1 MNTRHIS
8 CIFCTYLNLIHLSR
22 FYLNLI
28 FWKINIFFAVYSC
41 ISTVYI
47 IQFSNILVIFQISIV
62 RILKRY
68 FLVSILIF
76 FTMKVSTGSRVESVT
91 RQIMTLREHQDHLVW
106 LPGFWV
112 AWLDRIL
119 FERWRLYCS
128 APFHYNSNI
137 RDIAPSNPEG
147 MFQLSSI

>member
-1 MNTRHIS
+1 MRNILSVLLFFMYCYLSCTFCFIRYLVGMN
-8 CIFCTYLNLIHLSR
+8 
-22 FYLNLI
+22 FYDFKHFL
-28 FWKINIFFAVYSC
+28 C
-41 ISTVYI
+41 ISV
-47 IQFSNILVIFQISIV
+47 L
-62 RILKRY
+62 
-68 FLVSILIF
+68 
-76 FTMKVSTGSRVESVT
+76 STGSRVESVT

-137 RDIAPSNPEG
+137 RDIALNSPRGNVSTFFNINLQKYCTADENVKI
-147 MFQLSSI
+147 MHTFLQIHIRLSKSFVALCLV

>member
-8 CIFCTYLNLIHLSR
+8 CIFCTYLNLIYLLR
-22 FYLNLI
+22 FYQNLM
-28 FWKINIFFAVYSC
+28 FWRKYAVYSC
-41 ISTVYI
+41 ISTVCI
-47 IQFSNILVIFQISIV
+47 IQFPNILVIFQISIIL
-62 RILKRY
+62 ILKRY
-68 FLVSILIF
+68 FLVSILIV

-137 RDIAPSNPEG
+137 RDRAPSNQEG
-147 MFQLSSI
+147 MYQLYST

>member
-8 CIFCTYLNLIHLSR
+8 CIFCTYLNLIYLLR

-28 FWKINIFFAVYSC
+28 FWRKYRGLLLYIYSLYN
-41 ISTVYI
+41 TAP
-47 IQFSNILVIFQISIV
+47 NILVEFHVSIIL
-62 RILKRY
+62 ILKRY
-68 FLVSILIF
+68 FLVSILIV

-137 RDIAPSNPEG
+137 RDNAPSNPEG
-147 MFQLSSI
+147 MFQLSST